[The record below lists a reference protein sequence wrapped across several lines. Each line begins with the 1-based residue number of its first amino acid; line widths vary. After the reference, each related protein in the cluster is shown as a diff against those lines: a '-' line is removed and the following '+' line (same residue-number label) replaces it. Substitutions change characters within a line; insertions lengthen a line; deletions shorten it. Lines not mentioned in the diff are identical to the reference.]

1 MIGKDWMDHFEKQS
15 TPHLKKVNAG
25 LKAALSDPLIKKVYG
40 YEEGLNTIQYFV
52 ERIIEK
58 RTKKR

>member
-1 MIGKDWMDHFEKQS
+1 MIGKDWMEHFEKQS
-15 TPHLKKVNAG
+15 TPHLKKVHAG
-25 LKAALSDPLIKKVYG
+25 LTAVFSDPLLKKVYG
-40 YEEGLNTIQYFV
+40 YEEGLNTIHYFI